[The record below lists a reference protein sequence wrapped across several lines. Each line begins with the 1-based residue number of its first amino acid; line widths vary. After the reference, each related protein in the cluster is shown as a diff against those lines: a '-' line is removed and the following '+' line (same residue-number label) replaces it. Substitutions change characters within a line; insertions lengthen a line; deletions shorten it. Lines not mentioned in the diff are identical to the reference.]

1 MHTRNH
7 ILFQI
12 ILLRCHLNYLLMILL
27 KPLSLSTLTLA
38 QKDNI
43 DIILDEQVIFTK
55 DGKVQ

>member
-1 MHTRNH
+1 
-7 ILFQI
+7 
-12 ILLRCHLNYLLMILL
+12 MILL

-55 DGKVQ
+55 DGKVQWFLVHWVG